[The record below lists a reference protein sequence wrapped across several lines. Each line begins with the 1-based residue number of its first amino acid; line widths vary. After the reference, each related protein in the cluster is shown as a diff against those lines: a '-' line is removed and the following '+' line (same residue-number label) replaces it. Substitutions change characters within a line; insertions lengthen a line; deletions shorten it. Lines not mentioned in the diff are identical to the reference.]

1 MKGVNSFGIRKRP
14 IFEKEEVLNNN
25 GRYSKA
31 LNLSYCISLDEIDFY
46 EKFCTIIYSVFPNKS
61 KRWFLLKKKNLEP
74 YVVSCRLSPPIVK
87 ILFKFHQFTFRSKA
101 RNL

>member
-1 MKGVNSFGIRKRP
+1 MKGVNSSDTRRRP

-61 KRWFLLKKKNLEP
+61 KRWFLLKFYSNFTN
-74 YVVSCRLSPPIVK
+74 SLSDQKPAIY
-87 ILFKFHQFTFRSKA
+87 
-101 RNL
+101 N